1 MKLKTLCLLLIII
14 ITGNSYQVIA
24 QCSDAGVC
32 SVGHTMGEDNDNI
45 LNLNLGYKFGS
56 SGKEDEVKYHSFQ
69 FGAVY
74 NFLEKT
80 SLQLAIPYNIQS
92 GPLGDVNGIGDLLI
106 SITHNIINA
115 NNSNL
120 DASIG
125 TKFGTGDDNTDNL
138 PMAYQSGLGSNDIL
152 LALNYTYMNLGFGVG
167 YQLAG
172 GRNNN
177 FIRLERGDDLL
188 VRASYNFILDQIR
201 ITPQLLFIKR
211 LAESSILDT
220 SSTSSTETFVEVD
233 NSDQTQLNFLTTF
246 LYQIN
251 ENYSLFADFAIPFI
265 KREVNVDGLTRSFSA
280 SLGVQININ

>member
-1 MKLKTLCLLLIII
+1 MKLKILCLLLIII

-106 SITHNIINA
+106 SITHNIIDA

-125 TKFGTGDDNTDNL
+125 AKFGTGDDNTDNL

-188 VRASYNFILDQIR
+188 VRASYNLILDQIR
-201 ITPQLLFIKR
+201 ITPQLLFIQR

>member
-1 MKLKTLCLLLIII
+1 MKLKILCLLLIII

-32 SVGHTMGEDNDNI
+32 SVGHTMSEDNDNI

-125 TKFGTGDDNTDNL
+125 AKFGTGDDNTDNL

-188 VRASYNFILDQIR
+188 VRASYNLILDQIR

-211 LAESSILDT
+211 LAESSVLDT
-220 SSTSSTETFVEVD
+220 SSTSPAETFVEVD